1 MEKDFNIFLLIAFML
16 FHLVVDSL
24 SMTKTNITTDQSALL
39 SLKAQISLDP
49 SHLLIESWSPAT
61 SVCRWVGV
69 TCRSCHHRVTSLN
82 ISNMNLTGRIP
93 PDLGNLTFLIS
104 LDLSRNNFYG
114 SLPQEMTRL
123 HRLRFVVL
131 GFNIFSG
138 KLPSWFG
145 VLHQLQILTLGNNS
159 FSGSIPSLFSNIS
172 ALQTLDLITHCN
184 KLIGSIP
191 PSLANASTLVDLDL
205 SFNILEGNIPEE
217 IGELQNLKRL
227 SIESNQLIGSIPFSI
242 FNISGIEVI
251 AFTSNTIFDG
261 PIHSEIGHLSNLR
274 ILYLERNHFE
284 GEIPEEVGNLIELY
298 ELYLG
303 LNKFTGSIPMEIFN
317 ISAMRTIELMDNN
330 NLTGNLPLNIGS
342 TLPNIESLSLSD
354 INIFG
359 TIPRSLSDCSKLGIL
374 DLGGNRLTGMIP
386 TSLGY
391 LTHLEYLILEVNQLL
406 TSLSNCRDLKV
417 LSLSWNPLNVMLPLS
432 LGNLSST
439 SLQMFRARDCGIKG
453 EIPKEIGNLESL
465 MDLDLSGNNII
476 GSIPTTISN
485 LRFLQHFNLRRNKLT
500 GFIGDDLCKLQKN
513 LVYLHLAKNQL
524 SGSLSN
530 CLGNLTYLQEIF
542 LGSNK
547 LHSSIPASLRNL
559 KILLTLDLS
568 SNNLGSI
575 PGSVSSM
582 SDLEF
587 LDLSHNNVSGL
598 IPKSLEKLRNL
609 KYFNVSFNKLVGSR
623 TYPVNLSCPM
633 KHCVVLH
640 DSVFHHATLVAQSID
655 PRGKN
660 DLVLILPAGI
670 ALVLVIGFAFVW
682 IRYIRGKKKQEVDS
696 SFVVSTRERISYYEL
711 LRATDSFNESNLI
724 GSGSF
729 GSVYKGILID
739 GTTIA
744 VKVFKLQMQAAF
756 RSFDTECQVL
766 RNLCHRNLTRVITNC
781 SNFEFKALE
790 YLHHGCSFP
799 VIHCDLKPSNVL
811 LNEDMIA
818 HLSDF
823 GISKMLSDDESAS
836 YTKTLATL
844 GYIAPEHG
852 SKGLGSTKCDVYSY
866 GIVLMETFTRTKP
879 NDEMFDDGLSLKEWV
894 SNSLPQ
900 AITEVV
906 DANLITPQDNHFM
919 KKLDCVVSI
928 MKVAVDCCVEPPNR
942 RIDMKDIVARFKEKY
957 TTSSH
962 KPTTPIKA
970 AKYARGK
977 VRSFVHHCNT

>member
-172 ALQTLDLITHCN
+172 ALQTLDLSYN
-184 KLIGSIP
+184 SI
-191 PSLANASTLVDLDL
+191 DDK
-205 SFNILEGNIPEE
+205 IPEE
-217 IGELQNLKRL
+217 IGNLQNLMVPYRSRSSTFLESKSLHLQVIQL
-227 SIESNQLIGSIPFSI
+227 SSDVESASLKSQR
-242 FNISGIEVI
+242 
-251 AFTSNTIFDG
+251 ATWSNC
-261 PIHSEIGHLSNLR
+261 
-274 ILYLERNHFE
+274 
-284 GEIPEEVGNLIELY
+284 EIPEEVGNLIELY

-568 SNNLGSI
+568 SNNLGGSI
-575 PGSVSSM
+575 PSEIGNIKAVIYI
-582 SDLEF
+582 
-587 LDLSHNNVSGL
+587 DLSMNRFSNGIPGEIAGL
-598 IPKSLEKLRNL
+598 QNL
-609 KYFNVSFNKLVGSR
+609 V
-623 TYPVNLSCPM
+623 
-633 KHCVVLH
+633 
-640 DSVFHHATLVAQSID
+640 
-655 PRGKN
+655 
-660 DLVLILPAGI
+660 
-670 ALVLVIGFAFVW
+670 
-682 IRYIRGKKKQEVDS
+682 
-696 SFVVSTRERISYYEL
+696 
-711 LRATDSFNESNLI
+711 
-724 GSGSF
+724 
-729 GSVYKGILID
+729 
-739 GTTIA
+739 
-744 VKVFKLQMQAAF
+744 
-756 RSFDTECQVL
+756 
-766 RNLCHRNLTRVITNC
+766 
-781 SNFEFKALE
+781 
-790 YLHHGCSFP
+790 
-799 VIHCDLKPSNVL
+799 
-811 LNEDMIA
+811 
-818 HLSDF
+818 HLSF
-823 GISKMLSDDESAS
+823 ERQRTTRINTWLS
-836 YTKTLATL
+836 
-844 GYIAPEHG
+844 
-852 SKGLGSTKCDVYSY
+852 
-866 GIVLMETFTRTKP
+866 
-879 NDEMFDDGLSLKEWV
+879 
-894 SNSLPQ
+894 
-900 AITEVV
+900 
-906 DANLITPQDNHFM
+906 
-919 KKLDCVVSI
+919 
-928 MKVAVDCCVEPPNR
+928 
-942 RIDMKDIVARFKEKY
+942 
-957 TTSSH
+957 
-962 KPTTPIKA
+962 
-970 AKYARGK
+970 
-977 VRSFVHHCNT
+977 

>member
-1 MEKDFNIFLLIAFML
+1 
-16 FHLVVDSL
+16 
-24 SMTKTNITTDQSALL
+24 
-39 SLKAQISLDP
+39 
-49 SHLLIESWSPAT
+49 
-61 SVCRWVGV
+61 
-69 TCRSCHHRVTSLN
+69 
-82 ISNMNLTGRIP
+82 MNLTGRIP

-227 SIESNQLIGSIPFSI
+227 SIESNQLIALHLSLNELHGQTVRNFKGCHLSH
-242 FNISGIEVI
+242 NE
-251 AFTSNTIFDG
+251 FDG

-359 TIPRSLSDCSKLGIL
+359 TIPHSLSNCSKLGIL

-406 TSLSNCRDLKV
+406 TTLSNCRDLKV

-439 SLQMFRARDCGIKG
+439 SLQMFRAHDYGIKG

-513 LVYLHLAKNQL
+513 LVYLHL
-524 SGSLSN
+524 
-530 CLGNLTYLQEIF
+530 EIF
-542 LGSNK
+542 LGSKK

-568 SNNLGSI
+568 SNNLGGSIPSEIGNIKAVIYIDLSMNRFSNGIPGEIGGLQNLVHLSLRDNELRGSI

-682 IRYIRGKKKQEVDS
+682 IRYIRGEKKQEVDS

-744 VKVFKLQMQAAF
+744 VKVFKLQMQADF

-766 RNLCHRNLTRVITNC
+766 RNLRHRNLTRVITNC
-781 SNFEFKALE
+781 SNLEFKAMVLEHMSNGSLDKWLYSHNYFLDINRRLSIMIDVACALE

-844 GYIAPEHG
+844 GYIPPEHG
-852 SKGLGSTKCDVYSY
+852 SEGLVSTKCDVYSY

-879 NDEMFDDGLSLKEWV
+879 NDEMFDDGLSL
-894 SNSLPQ
+894 
-900 AITEVV
+900 
-906 DANLITPQDNHFM
+906 
-919 KKLDCVVSI
+919 
-928 MKVAVDCCVEPPNR
+928 
-942 RIDMKDIVARFKEKY
+942 
-957 TTSSH
+957 
-962 KPTTPIKA
+962 
-970 AKYARGK
+970 
-977 VRSFVHHCNT
+977 